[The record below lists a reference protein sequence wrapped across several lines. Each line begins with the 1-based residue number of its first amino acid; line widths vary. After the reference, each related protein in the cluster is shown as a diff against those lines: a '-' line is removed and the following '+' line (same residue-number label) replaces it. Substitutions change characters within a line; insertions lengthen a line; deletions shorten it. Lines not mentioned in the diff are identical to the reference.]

1 VNLISAALS
10 KNRKI
15 RFLGSLVINIIKH
28 YYPIMMSSSP
38 RPQYFVAREDGT
50 LTPLIAV
57 DELPETVQIAGVP
70 ATLSPAG
77 TMNMTSL
84 GLKERSTNRYTV
96 SYLGAA
102 GPSATPSETTASAE
116 ETDRPIEEIG
126 APATKATKKGGRFKL
141 AGMENW
147 RQGVKKDVANEG
159 EGNGVK
165 DDHGKIA
172 DTSEEVHEGIK
183 GAGEES
189 KSPDQSP
196 KMADAI
202 PSLAGGAGAGTKG
215 TLGRKMY
222 CTHWIRW
229 GECDY
234 TQQGCLYKHEMPDED
249 KLHEIG
255 IATYPRWYR
264 IAHPEKFGGFTEV
277 PEWHR
282 RPGPAP
288 TDQLWRG
295 GTQAR
300 GMPSQSFEDFRQNAT
315 VQRPPTGTPTA
326 NMGSPTFI
334 VSPYP
339 GNFNPFVGGFTP
351 QPHMQPHARQQ
362 WNNQAPGPRIVNM
375 DSSLVNKSIPKSGVN
390 KHNVV
395 TAPASAAQAI
405 TDPTTAAATQSD
417 NSVKPPHSSNR
428 VTKSIPRSSSTPDQ
442 PENVGSETIL
452 NNSQLRSATSSI
464 HANQQES
471 TAANGAHSTNFPSRP
486 RASGFQ
492 FRTGTRH
499 SSTGSRAPSVVNEAY
514 HPLVPSPNSQQQ
526 AANNIRENGL
536 EKPETSQ
543 APVLH
548 RRFFVPAGE
557 PHFVASP
564 AENPPPKKLSD
575 EGSPAEKSHKGKKGG
590 RKMDKMNMG
599 PLVDV

>member
-1 VNLISAALS
+1 
-10 KNRKI
+10 
-15 RFLGSLVINIIKH
+15 
-28 YYPIMMSSSP
+28 MMSSSP

-57 DELPETVQIAGVP
+57 DELPETVQIVGVP

-84 GLKERSTNRYTV
+84 GLKERSTQRYTV
-96 SYLGAA
+96 SYLGVA

-116 ETDRPIEEIG
+116 ETDRPVEEIV
-126 APATKATKKGGRFKL
+126 APAANATKKGGRLKL

-147 RQGVKKDVANEG
+147 RQGVRKGVANEG

-165 DDHGKIA
+165 DDDGKIA

-183 GAGEES
+183 GAGEDS
-189 KSPDQSP
+189 KSPDQST

-282 RPGPAP
+282 RPGPSP

-295 GTQAR
+295 GPQAR
-300 GMPSQSFEDFRQNAT
+300 GTSSQSWEDFRQNAT
-315 VQRPPTGTPTA
+315 VQRPPMGTPTA

-339 GNFNPFVGGFTP
+339 GNFNPFAGGFVP
-351 QPHMQPHARQQ
+351 QPQMQPHSRQQ
-362 WNNQAPGPRIVNM
+362 WNNQAPVPRVVNM
-375 DSSLVNKSIPKSGVN
+375 DSSVAKNSIPKSGVN
-390 KHNVV
+390 KHI
-395 TAPASAAQAI
+395 TTPASAAQPTA
-405 TDPTTAAATQSD
+405 DPTNAAAMQANDSAK
-417 NSVKPPHSSNR
+417 SLHSSSSR
-428 VTKSIPRSSSTPDQ
+428 VMKSIPRSSLTPNQ
-442 PENVGSETIL
+442 PDSVSSGSNL
-452 NNSQLRSATSSI
+452 NEAQHRSATSAI
-464 HANQQES
+464 HSSQQDS
-471 TAANGAHSTNFPSRP
+471 TATNGGRSIINPSRT

-492 FRTGTRH
+492 FRIGTRD
-499 SSTGSRAPSVVNEAY
+499 SSIESRAPSIVNEAY
-514 HPLVPSPNSQQQ
+514 HPLMPSSNSLQQVV
-526 AANNIRENGL
+526 NNVQENGL
-536 EKPETSQ
+536 EKPETPKV
-543 APVLH
+543 PVLH

-564 AENPPPKKLSD
+564 AEHLPPKKLSD
-575 EGSPAEKSHKGKKGG
+575 EGSAAEKSRKGKKGG
-590 RKMDKMNMG
+590 RKTEKMNNG